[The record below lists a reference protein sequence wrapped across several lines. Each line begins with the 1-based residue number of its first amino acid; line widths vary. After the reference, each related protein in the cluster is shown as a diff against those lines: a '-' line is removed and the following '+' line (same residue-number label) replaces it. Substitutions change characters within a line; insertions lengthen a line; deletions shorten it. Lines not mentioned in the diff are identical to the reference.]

1 MTRTEQ
7 FSEDSRQIVHVAM
20 GLLALLLRYLS
31 AWEAMILAGAA
42 VAFNLYAL
50 PRLAGTLYRPGE
62 VRRRIRSGIVLYPL
76 AVLLLIVAFPDRRD
90 IIAAAWGVL
99 AFGDGMATLVGRRS
113 SGARI
118 PWNPEKTVAGSIAF
132 IVFGGAAA
140 SFLCWW
146 CRPTVIPPPY
156 PWFSLWMPWVA
167 AVLAAAVETIPIRL
181 DDNISVPAVAGAT
194 LWFAS
199 IVSEDLTVKAIA
211 AAVSALPLALAANGV
226 VAGLG
231 FAGGTVTIAG
241 AVIGAVIGIVI
252 MLAVGWGGWAVLLA
266 TFGMAVVSSRLGL
279 RRKTLLGIAEAR
291 GGRRG
296 AGNAIANTGI
306 ATVAAVL
313 ATLTYAHEAARIAF
327 VAALAAGG
335 SDTVASEIGKAWGR
349 RTVLV
354 PTLAPVPP
362 GTSGAI
368 SAEGTAAGLIAAL
381 ALAALAST
389 LGIISFTAVP
399 AVVVA
404 ATIGSFVESILGATL
419 EGPGIVNNDV
429 LNFVNT
435 AIAAGVAVALVGA
448 LP

>member
-1 MTRTEQ
+1 MTRSEQ
-7 FSEDSRQIVHVAM
+7 FSEDSRQIVHVAV
-20 GLLALLLRYLS
+20 GSLALLLRFLS
-31 AWEAMILAGAA
+31 AWEAMILAGGA

-50 PRLAGTLYRPGE
+50 PRLAGRLYRPGE
-62 VRRRIRSGIVLYPL
+62 VRRRLRSGIVLYPL

-90 IIAAAWGVL
+90 IIAAAWGIL

-118 PWNPEKTVAGSIAF
+118 PWNPEKTIAGSVAF
-132 IVFGGAAA
+132 IVFGGAAG

-146 CRPTVIPPPY
+146 CRSTIIPPPY
-156 PWFSLWMPWVA
+156 LWFSLWMPWVA
-167 AVLAAAVETIPIRL
+167 AVVAAAVETIPIKL
-181 DDNISVPAVAGAT
+181 DDNISVPAVASAT

-199 IVSEDLTVKAIA
+199 IVSEDLTA
-211 AAVSALPLALAANGV
+211 AALSAAVRALPFALTANVV
-226 VAGLG
+226 VAALG
-231 FAGGTVTIAG
+231 YAGGTVTIAG
-241 AVIGAVIGIVI
+241 AVTGALIGIVI
-252 MLAVGWGGWAVLLA
+252 MLTVGWGGWGVLLA
-266 TFGMAVVSSRLGL
+266 TFALAVVSSRLGL

-306 ATVAAVL
+306 AAVAAML
-313 ATLTYAHEAARIAF
+313 AALTYAHEAGRIAF

-349 RTVLV
+349 RTVLL
-354 PTLAPVPP
+354 PTLAPVPA

-368 SAEGTAAGLIAAL
+368 SAEGTAAGLIAAV
-381 ALAALAST
+381 ALAALASA
-389 LGIISFTAVP
+389 LGIISFTTTPVI
-399 AVVVA
+399 VVG
-404 ATIGSFVESILGATL
+404 ATVGSLVESVLGATL

-435 AIAAGVAVALVGA
+435 ATAAGVAVALVGA
-448 LP
+448 MH

>member
-1 MTRTEQ
+1 MTRSEQ

-20 GLLALLLRYLS
+20 GSLALLLRYLS
-31 AWEAMILAGAA
+31 AWHAMILAGGA

-62 VRRRIRSGIVLYPL
+62 VRRRLRSGIVLYPL
-76 AVLLLIVAFPDRRD
+76 AVLLLIVAFADRRD

-113 SGARI
+113 AGARI
-118 PWNPEKTVAGSIAF
+118 PWNSDKSVAGSLAF

-146 CRPTVIPPPY
+146 CRSTIIPPPY
-156 PWFSLWMPWVA
+156 PWFTLWMPWVA
-167 AVLAAAVETIPIRL
+167 AVIAAAVETIPIRL
-181 DDNISVPAVAGAT
+181 DDNISVPAVASAT

-199 IVSEDLTVKAIA
+199 IISEDLVAAAIA
-211 AAVSALPLALAANGV
+211 GAVHALPLAVAANGI
-226 VAGLG
+226 VAALG
-231 FAGGTVTIAG
+231 YALATVTIAG
-241 AVIGAVIGIVI
+241 AVTGAVIGIGI
-252 MLAVGWGGWAVLLA
+252 MLTVGWGGWGVLLA
-266 TFGMAVVSSRLGL
+266 TFGLAVVSSRLGL

-306 ATVAAVL
+306 AAVAALL
-313 ATLTYAHEAARIAF
+313 AALTYAHEAGRIAF

-354 PTLAPVPP
+354 STLAPVPP

-368 SAEGTAAGLIAAL
+368 SAEGTAAGLLAAL
-381 ALAALAST
+381 ALAALASA
-389 LGIISFTAVP
+389 LGITSFTTVP
-399 AVVVA
+399 TIVVA
-404 ATIGSFVESILGATL
+404 ATIGSLLESVLGATL
-419 EGPGIVNNDV
+419 EAPGIVNNDV
-429 LNFVNT
+429 LNFLNT
-435 AIAAGVAVALVGA
+435 ATAAGVAVTLVGA
-448 LP
+448 LQ

>member
-1 MTRTEQ
+1 MSRTKH
-7 FSEDSRQIVHVAM
+7 FSEDSRQVVHVAV
-20 GLLALLLRYLS
+20 GFLALLLRYLTS
-31 AWEAMILAGAA
+31 WQAMVLAGGA

-62 VRRRIRSGIVLYPL
+62 VRRRFLSGIVLYPI

-113 SGARI
+113 SGPRI
-118 PWNPEKTVAGSIAF
+118 PWNSEKSIAGSIAF

-146 CRPTVIPPPY
+146 CRSTIIPPPY
-156 PWFSLWMPWVA
+156 HWFSLWMPLVA
-167 AVLAAAVETIPIRL
+167 AIVAAAVETIPIRL
-181 DDNISVPAVAGAT
+181 DDNISVPAVASAT
-194 LWFAS
+194 LWFTS
-199 IVSEDLTVKAIA
+199 IISEDLTVAAIS
-211 AAVSALPLALAANGV
+211 AAVGTLPLAV
-226 VAGLG
+226 VANAVVAALG
-231 FAGGTVTIAG
+231 YAGGTVTVAG
-241 AVIGAVIGIVI
+241 AVTGAFIGIVI
-252 MLAVGWGGWAVLLA
+252 VVTVGWGGWGVLLA
-266 TFGMAVVSSRLGL
+266 TFGFAVVSSRLGL
-279 RRKTLLGIAEAR
+279 RRKTLLGIAETR

-296 AGNAIANTGI
+296 AGNAMANTGI
-306 ATVAAVL
+306 AAVAAML
-313 ATLTYAHEAARIAF
+313 AVLTYAHDAGRIAF

-349 RTVLV
+349 RTVLL
-354 PTLAPVPP
+354 TSLAAVPP

-381 ALAALAST
+381 ALSALAST
-389 LGIISFTAVP
+389 LGIVSFSTVP
-399 AVVVA
+399 VIVVA
-404 ATIGSFVESILGATL
+404 ATVGSLLESVLGATL

-448 LP
+448 L